1 MKNKKILGIVGII
14 LVILIIGAVVFGQN
28 NFKKAEKKTE
38 KTTEKKTEEPY
49 LKAVYLKDEQ
59 GNSIFV
65 QTDTEMPFFGTIP
78 QELYDEK
85 ENKITEEDL
94 NSGDVVKIWGNE
106 AIAQSYPA
114 QYPGITKI
122 QIEEKENKEY
132 IEKYGHYLEEF
143 IAVPDETELPY
154 LDISYKQPNALVT
167 AAVDTVASYIW
178 EYSGDDGKQVRE
190 ESLENSVLTLPEL
203 AEIQVAGDTQAELL
217 FCTEPEK
224 VEVLRW
230 DESLKMEE
238 GSEDAIPE
246 GETVQIENGE
256 AGNISITVQPGYIY
270 MIKAFWKN
278 GEVEYGFSVTEMSV
292 IE

>member
-1 MKNKKILGIVGII
+1 MKNKKIIGIVGII
-14 LVILIIGAVVFGQN
+14 LVILIIGAVFLGKGNVEKQ
-28 NFKKAEKKTE
+28 EKKTE
-38 KTTEKKTEEPY
+38 KKTEDSYME
-49 LKAVYLKDEQ
+49 AVYLKDEQ
-59 GNSIFV
+59 GNGIFV

-143 IAVPDETELPY
+143 IAVQDETELPY

>member
-1 MKNKKILGIVGII
+1 MKNKKIIGIVGII
-14 LVILIIGAVVFGQN
+14 LVILIIGAVFLGKGNVEKQ
-28 NFKKAEKKTE
+28 EKKTE
-38 KTTEKKTEEPY
+38 KKTEDSYME
-49 LKAVYLKDEQ
+49 AVYLKDEQ
-59 GNSIFV
+59 GNGIFV

-238 GSEDAIPE
+238 GSEDAISE

>member
-1 MKNKKILGIVGII
+1 MKNKKIIGIVGII
-14 LVILIIGAVVFGQN
+14 LVILIIGAVFLGKGNVEKQ
-28 NFKKAEKKTE
+28 EKKTE
-38 KTTEKKTEEPY
+38 KKTEDSYME
-49 LKAVYLKDEQ
+49 AVYLKDEQ
-59 GNSIFV
+59 GNGIFV
-65 QTDTEMPFFGTIP
+65 QTDIEMPFFGTIP

-167 AAVDTVASYIW
+167 TAVDTVASYIW

-256 AGNISITVQPGYIY
+256 AGNISITIQPGYIY

>member
-1 MKNKKILGIVGII
+1 MKNKKIIGIVGII
-14 LVILIIGAVVFGQN
+14 LVILIIGAVFLGKGNVEKQ
-28 NFKKAEKKTE
+28 EKKTE
-38 KTTEKKTEEPY
+38 KKTEDSYME
-49 LKAVYLKDEQ
+49 AVYLKDEQ
-59 GNSIFV
+59 GNGIFV

-143 IAVPDETELPY
+143 IAVPDATELPY

-256 AGNISITVQPGYIY
+256 AGNISITIQPGYIY

>member
-1 MKNKKILGIVGII
+1 MKNKKIIGIVGII
-14 LVILIIGAVVFGQN
+14 LVILIIGAVFLGKGNVEKQ
-28 NFKKAEKKTE
+28 EKKTE
-38 KTTEKKTEEPY
+38 KKTEDSYME
-49 LKAVYLKDEQ
+49 AVYLKDEQ
-59 GNSIFV
+59 GNGIFV

-167 AAVDTVASYIW
+167 TAVDTVASYIW

>member
-1 MKNKKILGIVGII
+1 MKNKKIIGIVGII
-14 LVILIIGAVVFGQN
+14 LVILIIGAVFLGKGNVEKQ
-28 NFKKAEKKTE
+28 EKKTE
-38 KTTEKKTEEPY
+38 KKTEDSYME
-49 LKAVYLKDEQ
+49 AVYLKDEQ
-59 GNSIFV
+59 GNGIFV

-143 IAVPDETELPY
+143 IAVQDETELPY

-246 GETVQIENGE
+246 GEAVQIENGE
-256 AGNISITVQPGYIY
+256 AGNTSITVQPGYIY

>member
-1 MKNKKILGIVGII
+1 MKNKKIIGIVGII
-14 LVILIIGAVVFGQN
+14 LVILIIGAVFLGKGNVEKQ
-28 NFKKAEKKTE
+28 EKKTE
-38 KTTEKKTEEPY
+38 KKTEDSYME
-49 LKAVYLKDEQ
+49 AVYLKDEQ
-59 GNSIFV
+59 GNGIFV

-178 EYSGDDGKQVRE
+178 EYSRDDGKQVRE

-256 AGNISITVQPGYIY
+256 AGNISITIQPGYIY

>member
-1 MKNKKILGIVGII
+1 MKNKKIIGIVGII
-14 LVILIIGAVVFGQN
+14 LVILIIGAVFLGKGNVEKQ
-28 NFKKAEKKTE
+28 EKKTE
-38 KTTEKKTEEPY
+38 KKTEDSYME
-49 LKAVYLKDEQ
+49 AVYLKDEQ
-59 GNSIFV
+59 GNGIFV

-143 IAVPDETELPY
+143 IAVQDETELPY

-224 VEVLRW
+224 EQVLRW

>member
-1 MKNKKILGIVGII
+1 MKNKKIIGIVGII
-14 LVILIIGAVVFGQN
+14 LVILIIGAVFLGKGNVEKQ
-28 NFKKAEKKTE
+28 EKKTE
-38 KTTEKKTEEPY
+38 KKTEDSYME
-49 LKAVYLKDEQ
+49 AVYLKDEQ
-59 GNSIFV
+59 GNGIFV

-178 EYSGDDGKQVRE
+178 EYSGDDGKQVQE

>member
-1 MKNKKILGIVGII
+1 MKNKKIIGIVGII
-14 LVILIIGAVVFGQN
+14 LVILIIGAVFLEKGNVEKQ
-28 NFKKAEKKTE
+28 EKKTE
-38 KTTEKKTEEPY
+38 KKTEDSYME
-49 LKAVYLKDEQ
+49 AVYLKDEQ
-59 GNSIFV
+59 GNGIFV

-143 IAVPDETELPY
+143 IALPDETELPY

-178 EYSGDDGKQVRE
+178 EYSGDGGKQVRE

-246 GETVQIENGE
+246 GETVQTENGE
-256 AGNISITVQPGYIY
+256 TGNISITVQPGYIY

>member
-1 MKNKKILGIVGII
+1 MKNKKIIGIVGII
-14 LVILIIGAVVFGQN
+14 LVILIIGAVFLGKGNV
-28 NFKKAEKKTE
+28 EKQE
-38 KTTEKKTEEPY
+38 KRTEKKTEDSYME
-49 LKAVYLKDEQ
+49 AVYLKDEQ
-59 GNSIFV
+59 GNGIFV

-246 GETVQIENGE
+246 GEIVQIENGE

>member
-1 MKNKKILGIVGII
+1 MKNKKIIGIVGII
-14 LVILIIGAVVFGQN
+14 LVILIIGAVFLGKGNVEKQ
-28 NFKKAEKKTE
+28 EKKTE
-38 KTTEKKTEEPY
+38 DSYME
-49 LKAVYLKDEQ
+49 AVYLKDEQ
-59 GNSIFV
+59 GNGIFV

-143 IAVPDETELPY
+143 IAVPDATELPY

>member
-1 MKNKKILGIVGII
+1 MKNKKIIGIVGII
-14 LVILIIGAVVFGQN
+14 LVILIIGAVFLGKGNVEKQE
-28 NFKKAEKKTE
+28 KKEEKKTE
-38 KTTEKKTEEPY
+38 DSYME
-49 LKAVYLKDEQ
+49 AVYLKDEQ
-59 GNSIFV
+59 GNGIFV

-122 QIEEKENKEY
+122 QIKEKENKEY

-154 LDISYKQPNALVT
+154 LEISYKQPQALVT

-203 AEIQVAGDTQAELL
+203 TEIKVAGDTQAELL

-230 DESLKMEE
+230 EEGLKMEE

-246 GETVQIENGE
+246 GETVQLENGE
-256 AGNISITVQPGYIY
+256 AGNISITVQSGYIY

-278 GEVEYGFSVTEMSV
+278 GEVEYGFSVTEMPV

>member
-1 MKNKKILGIVGII
+1 MKNKKIIGIVGII
-14 LVILIIGAVVFGQN
+14 LVILIIGAVFLGKGNVEKQ
-28 NFKKAEKKTE
+28 EKKTE
-38 KTTEKKTEEPY
+38 DSYME
-49 LKAVYLKDEQ
+49 AVYLKDEQ
-59 GNSIFV
+59 GNGIFV

-256 AGNISITVQPGYIY
+256 AGNISITIQPGYIY

>member
-1 MKNKKILGIVGII
+1 MKNKKIIGIVGII
-14 LVILIIGAVVFGQN
+14 LVILIIGAVFLGKGNV
-28 NFKKAEKKTE
+28 EKQE
-38 KTTEKKTEEPY
+38 KRTEKKTEDSYME
-49 LKAVYLKDEQ
+49 AVYLKDEQ
-59 GNSIFV
+59 GNGIFV

-122 QIEEKENKEY
+122 QIKEKENKEY

-256 AGNISITVQPGYIY
+256 AGNTSITVQPGYIY

>member
-1 MKNKKILGIVGII
+1 MKNKKIIGIVGII
-14 LVILIIGAVVFGQN
+14 LVILIIGAVFLGKGNVEKQ
-28 NFKKAEKKTE
+28 EKKTE
-38 KTTEKKTEEPY
+38 KKTEDSYME
-49 LKAVYLKDEQ
+49 AVYLKDEQ
-59 GNSIFV
+59 GNGIFV

-122 QIEEKENKEY
+122 QIKEKENKEY

>member
-1 MKNKKILGIVGII
+1 MKNKKIIGIVGII
-14 LVILIIGAVVFGQN
+14 LVILIIGAVFLGKGNVEKQ
-28 NFKKAEKKTE
+28 EKKTE
-38 KTTEKKTEEPY
+38 DSYME
-49 LKAVYLKDEQ
+49 AVYLKDEQ
-59 GNSIFV
+59 GNGIFV

-167 AAVDTVASYIW
+167 TAVDTVASYIW

-203 AEIQVAGDTQAELL
+203 AEIQVTGDTQAELL

-256 AGNISITVQPGYIY
+256 AGNISITIQPGYIY

>member
-1 MKNKKILGIVGII
+1 MKNKKIIGIVGII
-14 LVILIIGAVVFGQN
+14 LVILIIGAVFLGKGNAEKQ
-28 NFKKAEKKTE
+28 EKKTE
-38 KTTEKKTEEPY
+38 DSYME
-49 LKAVYLKDEQ
+49 AVYLKDEQ
-59 GNSIFV
+59 GNGIFV

-256 AGNISITVQPGYIY
+256 AGNISITIQPGYIY

>member
-1 MKNKKILGIVGII
+1 MKNKKIIGIVGII
-14 LVILIIGAVVFGQN
+14 LAILIGGAVFLGKN
-28 NFKKAEKKTE
+28 NFEKQEKKAE
-38 KTTEKKTEEPY
+38 EPY
-49 LKAVYLKDEQ
+49 MEAVYLKDEQ
-59 GNSIFV
+59 GNCIFV
-65 QTDTEMPFFGTIP
+65 QANTEMPFFGTIP
-78 QELYDEK
+78 KEIYDEK
-85 ENKITEEDL
+85 GNKIAEADL

-122 QIEEKENKEY
+122 QREEKENKEY
-132 IEKYGHYLEEF
+132 IDKYEHYLEEF
-143 IAVPDETELPY
+143 IVVADETKLPY
-154 LDISYKQPNALVT
+154 LDISYKQPQALVT

-178 EYSGDDGKQVRE
+178 EYSEDDGKQVRE
-190 ESLENSVLTLPEL
+190 ESSENSVLTLPEL

-230 DESLKMEE
+230 KESLKMEE

-246 GETVQIENGE
+246 GENVQTENGE
-256 AGNISITVQPGYIY
+256 TGNISITVQPGYIY

>member
-1 MKNKKILGIVGII
+1 MKNKKIIGIVGII
-14 LVILIIGAVVFGQN
+14 LVILIIGAVFLGKGNVEKQ
-28 NFKKAEKKTE
+28 EKKTE
-38 KTTEKKTEEPY
+38 KKTEDSYME
-49 LKAVYLKDEQ
+49 AVYLKDEQ
-59 GNSIFV
+59 GNGIFV

-122 QIEEKENKEY
+122 QIEEKKNKEY

-217 FCTEPEK
+217 FCTDPEK

>member
-1 MKNKKILGIVGII
+1 MKNKKIIGIVGII
-14 LVILIIGAVVFGQN
+14 LVILIIGAVFLGKGNVEKQ
-28 NFKKAEKKTE
+28 EKKTE
-38 KTTEKKTEEPY
+38 KKTEDSYME
-49 LKAVYLKDEQ
+49 AVYLKDEQ
-59 GNSIFV
+59 GNGIFV

-122 QIEEKENKEY
+122 QIKEKENKEY

-256 AGNISITVQPGYIY
+256 AGNTSITVQPGYIY

>member
-1 MKNKKILGIVGII
+1 MKNKKIIGIVGII
-14 LVILIIGAVVFGQN
+14 LVILIIGAVFLEKGNVEKQ
-28 NFKKAEKKTE
+28 EKKTE
-38 KTTEKKTEEPY
+38 KKTEDSYME
-49 LKAVYLKDEQ
+49 AVYLKDEQ
-59 GNSIFV
+59 GNGIFV

-178 EYSGDDGKQVRE
+178 EYSGDGGKQVRE

-246 GETVQIENGE
+246 GETVQTENGE
-256 AGNISITVQPGYIY
+256 TGNISITVQPGYIY

>member
-1 MKNKKILGIVGII
+1 MKNKKIIGIVGII
-14 LVILIIGAVVFGQN
+14 LVILIIGAVFLGKGNVEKQ
-28 NFKKAEKKTE
+28 EKKTE
-38 KTTEKKTEEPY
+38 KKTEDSYME
-49 LKAVYLKDEQ
+49 AVYLKDEQ
-59 GNSIFV
+59 GNGIFV

-167 AAVDTVASYIW
+167 TAVDTVASYI
-178 EYSGDDGKQVRE
+178 
-190 ESLENSVLTLPEL
+190 SVSYTHLTLP
-203 AEIQVAGDTQAELL
+203 TN
-217 FCTEPEK
+217 
-224 VEVLRW
+224 
-230 DESLKMEE
+230 SL
-238 GSEDAIPE
+238 
-246 GETVQIENGE
+246 V
-256 AGNISITVQPGYIY
+256 
-270 MIKAFWKN
+270 
-278 GEVEYGFSVTEMSV
+278 
-292 IE
+292 

>member
-1 MKNKKILGIVGII
+1 MKNKKIIGIVGII
-14 LVILIIGAVVFGQN
+14 LVILIIGAVFLGKGNVEKQ
-28 NFKKAEKKTE
+28 EKKTE
-38 KTTEKKTEEPY
+38 KKTEDSYME
-49 LKAVYLKDEQ
+49 AVYLKDEQ
-59 GNSIFV
+59 GNGIFV

-143 IAVPDETELPY
+143 IAVPDATELPY

>member
-1 MKNKKILGIVGII
+1 MKNKKIIGIVGII
-14 LVILIIGAVVFGQN
+14 LVILIIGAVFLGKGNVEKQ
-28 NFKKAEKKTE
+28 EKKTE
-38 KTTEKKTEEPY
+38 DSYME
-49 LKAVYLKDEQ
+49 AVYLKDEQ
-59 GNSIFV
+59 GNGIFV

-167 AAVDTVASYIW
+167 TAVDTVASYIW

-238 GSEDAIPE
+238 GSEDAILE

-256 AGNISITVQPGYIY
+256 AGNISITIQPGYIY

>member
-1 MKNKKILGIVGII
+1 MKNKKIIGIVGII
-14 LVILIIGAVVFGQN
+14 LVILIIGAVFLGKGNVEKQE
-28 NFKKAEKKTE
+28 KKEEKKTE
-38 KTTEKKTEEPY
+38 DSYME
-49 LKAVYLKDEQ
+49 AVYLKDEQ
-59 GNSIFV
+59 GNGIFV

-154 LDISYKQPNALVT
+154 LEISYKQPQALVT

-203 AEIQVAGDTQAELL
+203 TEIKVAGDTQAELL

-230 DESLKMEE
+230 EESLKMEE

-246 GETVQIENGE
+246 GETVQLENGE
-256 AGNISITVQPGYIY
+256 AGNISITVQSGYIY

-278 GEVEYGFSVTEMSV
+278 GEVEYGFSVTEMPV

>member
-1 MKNKKILGIVGII
+1 MKNKKIIGIVGII
-14 LVILIIGAVVFGQN
+14 LVILIIGAVFLGKGNVEKQ
-28 NFKKAEKKTE
+28 EKKTE
-38 KTTEKKTEEPY
+38 KKTEDSYME
-49 LKAVYLKDEQ
+49 AVYLKDEQ
-59 GNSIFV
+59 GNGIFV

-256 AGNISITVQPGYIY
+256 AGNISITIQPGYIY

>member
-1 MKNKKILGIVGII
+1 MKNKKIIGIVGII
-14 LVILIIGAVVFGQN
+14 LVILIIGAVFLGKGNVEKQ
-28 NFKKAEKKTE
+28 EKKTE
-38 KTTEKKTEEPY
+38 DSYME
-49 LKAVYLKDEQ
+49 AVYLKDEQ
-59 GNSIFV
+59 GNGIFV

>member
-1 MKNKKILGIVGII
+1 MKSV
-14 LVILIIGAVVFGQN
+14 VIQ
-28 NFKKAEKKTE
+28 
-38 KTTEKKTEEPY
+38 
-49 LKAVYLKDEQ
+49 
-59 GNSIFV
+59 
-65 QTDTEMPFFGTIP
+65 
-78 QELYDEK
+78 
-85 ENKITEEDL
+85 
-94 NSGDVVKIWGNE
+94 
-106 AIAQSYPA
+106 
-114 QYPGITKI
+114 
-122 QIEEKENKEY
+122 
-132 IEKYGHYLEEF
+132 
-143 IAVPDETELPY
+143 
-154 LDISYKQPNALVT
+154 QPNALVT
-167 AAVDTVASYIW
+167 TAVDTVASYIW

-292 IE
+292 IEQKKGGKNMQEE

>member
-1 MKNKKILGIVGII
+1 MKNKKIIGIVGII
-14 LVILIIGAVVFGQN
+14 LVILIIGAVFLGKGNV
-28 NFKKAEKKTE
+28 EKQE
-38 KTTEKKTEEPY
+38 KRTEKKTEDSYME
-49 LKAVYLKDEQ
+49 AVYLKDEQ
-59 GNSIFV
+59 GNGIFV

-114 QYPGITKI
+114 QYLGITKI

-256 AGNISITVQPGYIY
+256 AGNTSITVQPGYIY

>member
-1 MKNKKILGIVGII
+1 MKNKKIIGIVGII
-14 LVILIIGAVVFGQN
+14 LVILIIGAVFLEKGNVEKQ
-28 NFKKAEKKTE
+28 EKKTE
-38 KTTEKKTEEPY
+38 KKTEDSYME
-49 LKAVYLKDEQ
+49 AVYLKDEQ
-59 GNSIFV
+59 GNGIFV

-143 IAVPDETELPY
+143 IALPDETELPY

-178 EYSGDDGKQVRE
+178 EYSGDGGKQVRE

-217 FCTEPEK
+217 FCTEPKK

-230 DESLKMEE
+230 KESLKMEE

-246 GETVQIENGE
+246 GENVQTENGE
-256 AGNISITVQPGYIY
+256 TGNISITVQPGYIY

>member
-1 MKNKKILGIVGII
+1 MKNKKIIGIVGII
-14 LVILIIGAVVFGQN
+14 LVILIIGAVFLGKGNVEKQ
-28 NFKKAEKKTE
+28 EKKTE
-38 KTTEKKTEEPY
+38 KKTEDSYME
-49 LKAVYLKDEQ
+49 AVYLKDEQ
-59 GNSIFV
+59 GNGIFV

-167 AAVDTVASYIW
+167 TAVDTVASYIW

-256 AGNISITVQPGYIY
+256 AGNISITIQPGYIY

>member
-1 MKNKKILGIVGII
+1 MKNKKIIGIVGII
-14 LVILIIGAVVFGQN
+14 LVILIIGAVFLGKGNVEKQ
-28 NFKKAEKKTE
+28 EKKTE
-38 KTTEKKTEEPY
+38 KKTEDSYME
-49 LKAVYLKDEQ
+49 AVYLKDEQ
-59 GNSIFV
+59 GNGIFV

-122 QIEEKENKEY
+122 QIEEKKNKEY

-178 EYSGDDGKQVRE
+178 EYSGDDGKQVQE

>member
-1 MKNKKILGIVGII
+1 MKNKKIIGIVGII
-14 LVILIIGAVVFGQN
+14 LVILIIGAVFLGKGNVEKQ
-28 NFKKAEKKTE
+28 EKKTE
-38 KTTEKKTEEPY
+38 KKTEDSYME
-49 LKAVYLKDEQ
+49 AVYLKDEQ
-59 GNSIFV
+59 GNGIFV

-122 QIEEKENKEY
+122 QIEEKKNKEY

-246 GETVQIENGE
+246 GEIVQIENGE

>member
-1 MKNKKILGIVGII
+1 MKNKKIIGIVGII
-14 LVILIIGAVVFGQN
+14 LVILIIGAVFLGKGNVEKQ
-28 NFKKAEKKTE
+28 EKKTE
-38 KTTEKKTEEPY
+38 KKTEDSYME
-49 LKAVYLKDEQ
+49 AVYLKDEQ
-59 GNSIFV
+59 GNGIFV

-143 IAVPDETELPY
+143 IAVQDETELPY

-230 DESLKMEE
+230 DDSLKLVE

>member
-1 MKNKKILGIVGII
+1 MIEL
-14 LVILIIGAVVFGQN
+14 
-28 NFKKAEKKTE
+28 
-38 KTTEKKTEEPY
+38 
-49 LKAVYLKDEQ
+49 
-59 GNSIFV
+59 
-65 QTDTEMPFFGTIP
+65 PFFQKEEVNVQIPVCLSLIHIFP

-178 EYSGDDGKQVRE
+178 EYSGDDCLLYTSTMEANAQGLRCTKQAI
-190 ESLENSVLTLPEL
+190 SLLADQEL
-203 AEIQVAGDTQAELL
+203 KSSALEL
-217 FCTEPEK
+217 EK
-224 VEVLRW
+224 
-230 DESLKMEE
+230 
-238 GSEDAIPE
+238 AIIK
-246 GETVQIENGE
+246 GETCAIVDKCFELGMGDLALGVIRAVK
-256 AGNISITVQPGYIY
+256 AG
-270 MIKAFWKN
+270 
-278 GEVEYGFSVTEMSV
+278 V
-292 IE
+292 IDIPFAPVSYTHLDVYKRQLYQQTIF

>member
-1 MKNKKILGIVGII
+1 MKNKKIIGIVGII
-14 LVILIIGAVVFGQN
+14 LVILIIGAVFLGKGNVEKQ
-28 NFKKAEKKTE
+28 EKKTE
-38 KTTEKKTEEPY
+38 KKTEDSYME
-49 LKAVYLKDEQ
+49 AVYLKDEQ
-59 GNSIFV
+59 GNGIFV

-143 IAVPDETELPY
+143 IAVQDETELPY

-256 AGNISITVQPGYIY
+256 AGNTSITVQPGYIY

>member
-1 MKNKKILGIVGII
+1 MKNKKIIGIVGII
-14 LVILIIGAVVFGQN
+14 LVILIIGAVFLGKGNVEKQ
-28 NFKKAEKKTE
+28 EKKTE
-38 KTTEKKTEEPY
+38 KKTEDSYME
-49 LKAVYLKDEQ
+49 AVYLKDEQ
-59 GNSIFV
+59 GNGIFV

-256 AGNISITVQPGYIY
+256 AGNISITIQPGYIY

-278 GEVEYGFSVTEMSV
+278 GEVENGFSVTEMSV